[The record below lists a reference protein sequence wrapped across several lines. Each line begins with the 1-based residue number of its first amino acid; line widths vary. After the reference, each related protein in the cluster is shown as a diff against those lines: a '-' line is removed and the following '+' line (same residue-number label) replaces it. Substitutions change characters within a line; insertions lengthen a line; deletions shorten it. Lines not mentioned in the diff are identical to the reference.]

1 MEYEL
6 LAKLCHKNL
15 YQLVYL
21 QILDA
26 MIGDEITD
34 PEIIN
39 KKLEDLKKGHYN
51 SQIITLIP
59 GTYKPKVL
67 SELNDPFPP
76 QRSLTR

>member
-1 MEYEL
+1 
-6 LAKLCHKNL
+6 
-15 YQLVYL
+15 
-21 QILDA
+21 

-34 PEIIN
+34 PGIIE

-59 GTYKPKVL
+59 NTYKPKVL
-67 SELNDPFPP
+67 TELNEPFPP